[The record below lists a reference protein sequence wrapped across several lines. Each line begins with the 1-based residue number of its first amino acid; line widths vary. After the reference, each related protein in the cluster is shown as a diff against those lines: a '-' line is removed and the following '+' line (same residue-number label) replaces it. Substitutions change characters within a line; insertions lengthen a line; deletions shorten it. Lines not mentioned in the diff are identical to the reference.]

1 MKTPIRKLMLLAA
14 PLSLMLIA
22 GCGGG
27 GSGADEDTPEAAAF
41 RFRDAVMT
49 LLAAKALTV
58 GGMARGDIPV
68 DEAEF
73 SKSVNDLAALSGML
87 VEGFMPEGMPNGSR
101 AMPEIWQNWDDFVK
115 KAGELQNA
123 AMGLAEASNNGGFSA
138 AQGLVQGTIGTCGS
152 CHRAYRKREE

>member
-1 MKTPIRKLMLLAA
+1 MKTPLIKSMLLVA

-27 GSGADEDTPEAAAF
+27 GSAEDEDTPEAAAF

-58 GGMARGDIPV
+58 GGMARGDIAV

-101 AMPEIWQNWDDFVK
+101 AMPEIWQNWDDFAK
-115 KAGELQNA
+115 KAGELESA
-123 AMGLAEASNNGGFSA
+123 TMGLAEASNNGGFSA
-138 AQGLVQGTIGTCGS
+138 AQGLVQGTISNCGA